1 MLSRRSCLLGFASVA
16 LARSQALAEQDT
28 WQSLLKDAI
37 ADENPVTLGVL
48 LPPKDSPLW
57 QQAQDLLDAAMKE
70 KVPYKIAKYFT
81 TSLPVQF
88 RTAWPQP
95 NPARPTLANPL
106 IVLFF
111 LSTKT
116 RPSGDTT
123 AWCAAF
129 MNWCLQH
136 SDPSFIG
143 TNDAGSQSFIRK
155 DWGREVWSKS
165 ETWPPK
171 NAARG
176 DVAIFT
182 EKSDPAHG
190 HVAFFDGPT
199 RGQPNHIDVL
209 GGNQFDKAGLHTF
222 SVKSLNIHGGLALT
236 SIRTMDGLRNV

>member
-1 MLSRRSCLLGFASVA
+1 MLNRRECFVGIAGLSLISTRAK
-16 LARSQALAEQDT
+16 AEQDT

-37 ADENPVTLGVL
+37 NSDNPVTLGVI

-57 QQAQDLLDAAMKE
+57 QQAQDLLDAAAKE

-81 TSLPVQF
+81 TSLPPQF
-88 RTAWPQP
+88 QTAWPQP
-95 NPARPTLANPL
+95 NPAHPTLANPL

-136 SDPSFIG
+136 ATPSITG
-143 TNDAGSQSFIRK
+143 TRDAGSQSFIQ
-155 DWGREVWSKS
+155 DNWGKEVWSKS
-165 ETWPPK
+165 DAWPPK
-171 NAARG
+171 NATRG
-176 DVAIFT
+176 DVAVFT

-190 HVAFFDGPT
+190 HVTFFDKPT
-199 RGQPNHIDVL
+199 PSQPNHIDVL
-209 GGNQFDKAGLHTF
+209 GGNQFNRAGMHTF
-222 SVKSLNIHGGLALT
+222 SLKSLNIHAGLELV
-236 SIRTMDGLRNV
+236 SIRTMEGLRNV